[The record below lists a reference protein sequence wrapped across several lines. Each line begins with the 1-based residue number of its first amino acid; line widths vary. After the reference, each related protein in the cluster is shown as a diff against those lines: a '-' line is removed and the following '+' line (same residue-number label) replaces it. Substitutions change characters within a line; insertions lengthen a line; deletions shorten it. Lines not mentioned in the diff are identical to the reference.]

1 MGVGSRASQRRHVR
15 VKTVIEKMVETKL
28 FFLHLLLGFLSAQ
41 WWGLP
46 PGFRPQ
52 TRLGAQRGLRIPN
65 QAAGSYYAAPTGR
78 NFFRGSSI
86 ANYGSSSSS
95 SVRTSSSNDIEREQ
109 QQTKNPPTT
118 FSASKISTLRSSGDA
133 SGDLNK
139 QRTGASNKEEAGVQ
153 NIERAVDS
161 SKEGTSNDEK
171 KGASRLDSSEG
182 WHIPPSLMALAAV
195 PGEPRSAEA
204 SIPTDKPQI
213 KKTEKESGVDD
224 DPYEMFMPVPAV
236 PSSARDLQVS
246 RRPKDSLAS
255 VDLNVNIVDAKLS
268 KAGIVDLP
276 PSPSPS
282 PSVPKKPLSSEL
294 DKKEIR
300 KKFKRCH
307 SPCVQG
313 KCLPVGNLE
322 VYYSCVD
329 KCKQECTP

>member
-1 MGVGSRASQRRHVR
+1 M
-15 VKTVIEKMVETKL
+15 
-28 FFLHLLLGFLSAQ
+28 
-41 WWGLP
+41 
-46 PGFRPQ
+46 
-52 TRLGAQRGLRIPN
+52 
-65 QAAGSYYAAPTGR
+65 
-78 NFFRGSSI
+78 
-86 ANYGSSSSS
+86 
-95 SVRTSSSNDIEREQ
+95 
-109 QQTKNPPTT
+109 
-118 FSASKISTLRSSGDA
+118 
-133 SGDLNK
+133 
-139 QRTGASNKEEAGVQ
+139 
-153 NIERAVDS
+153 DS

-182 WHIPPSLMALAAV
+182 WRIPPSLMALAAV

-204 SIPTDKPQI
+204 SIPSDKSQN
-213 KKTEKESGVDD
+213 KTPEKGSGVDD

-236 PSSARDLQVS
+236 PSSPRDRLVS

-255 VDLNVNIVDAKLS
+255 VNLNVNIINAKPPRV
-268 KAGIVDLP
+268 GIVDLP
-276 PSPSPS
+276 PSPS

-329 KCKQECTP
+329 KCKQDCTP

>member
-95 SVRTSSSNDIEREQ
+95 SVRTSSSNGIEREQ

-139 QRTGASNKEEAGVQ
+139 QRTAGASNKEEAVVQ

-161 SKEGTSNDEK
+161 SKEGTSIEEK
-171 KGASRLDSSEG
+171 EGASRPDSSEG
-182 WHIPPSLMALAAV
+182 WHIPLSLMALAAV
-195 PGEPRSAEA
+195 PGEHRLAEA
-204 SIPTDKPQI
+204 SIPLDKSENETP
-213 KKTEKESGVDD
+213 EKGSGVDD
-224 DPYEMFMPVPAV
+224 
-236 PSSARDLQVS
+236 
-246 RRPKDSLAS
+246 
-255 VDLNVNIVDAKLS
+255 
-268 KAGIVDLP
+268 
-276 PSPSPS
+276 
-282 PSVPKKPLSSEL
+282 
-294 DKKEIR
+294 
-300 KKFKRCH
+300 
-307 SPCVQG
+307 
-313 KCLPVGNLE
+313 
-322 VYYSCVD
+322 
-329 KCKQECTP
+329 